1 MALKLLRGGGL
12 FPLVFVY
19 LLVGLVSCDVRKE
32 KDDKV
37 VIQEFFAHLNK
48 GEYNKV
54 IGLTDSEA
62 KQLMEHLLNDFP
74 PDVTKLI
81 FPNLVLTSVE
91 YDDFLTKDK
100 KNLKAYR
107 VKYNLKVDE
116 SIQDEEFKKT
126 LKASEKG
133 EALFYLKDGKIRKIV
148 DIQGNIF
155 VR

>member
-116 SIQDEEFKKT
+116 SIQDEDLKKT

>member
-1 MALKLLRGGGL
+1 MALELFRWGL
-12 FPLVFVY
+12 FPLLFVH
-19 LLVGLVSCDVRKE
+19 LLVGLFSCDVRKE

-37 VIQEFFAHLNK
+37 VIQEFFTHLNK
-48 GEYNKV
+48 GEYNRV
-54 IGLTDSEA
+54 IGLTDSDA
-62 KQLMEHLLNDFP
+62 KQLMEHLLNHFP

-100 KNLKAYR
+100 KNPKVYR

-116 SIQDEEFKKT
+116 SIQDEDLKKT

>member
-1 MALKLLRGGGL
+1 MALELFKWGL
-12 FPLVFVY
+12 FPLLFVY
-19 LLVGLVSCDVRKE
+19 SLVGLFSCDVRKE
-32 KDDKV
+32 KDYKV
-37 VIQEFFAHLNK
+37 VIQEFFTYLNK
-48 GEYNKV
+48 GEYNKA

-62 KQLMEHLLNDFP
+62 KRLTEYLLNDFP

-100 KNLKAYR
+100 KNLKVYR
-107 VKYNLKVDE
+107 VKYNLKVNE
-116 SIQDEEFKKT
+116 SIKDEELKKT
-126 LKASEKG
+126 LKASERG
-133 EALFYLKDGKIRKIV
+133 EALFYIKDGKIQKIV